1 MAHLVVKLT
10 DSKIVLGTKNFSHRH
25 SSVDV
30 FLRVAFTY
38 KEISMNRL
46 FFEESV
52 SYKGYLII
60 PFVFGKADNYEI
72 YSYKLLSEIG
82 AKSQY
87 HKAENPAKIYGS
99 SVENII
105 NIAKEHIE
113 KHSDFISDED
123 TFKHRYSFR
132 NNLIIVSQE
141 AGKYYYDHYLPDSLN
156 NIAAPKLFNSE
167 YECWCWV
174 KQALDALNVRQR
186 VR

>member
-1 MAHLVVKLT
+1 MKHLIYE
-10 DSKIVLGTKNFSHRH
+10 S
-25 SSVDV
+25 
-30 FLRVAFTY
+30 
-38 KEISMNRL
+38 
-46 FFEESV
+46 SV

-72 YSYKLLSEIG
+72 HSYKLLSEIG
-82 AKSQY
+82 NKSQY

-99 SVENII
+99 SIENII
-105 NIAKEHIE
+105 NIAKEHID
-113 KHSDFISDED
+113 KNSDFVSSNDD
-123 TFKHRYSFR
+123 VFKHRYVFR

-156 NIAAPKLFNSE
+156 NIAAPKLFKSE

-174 KQALDALNVRQR
+174 KQGIDSLNVGLGYK

>member
-1 MAHLVVKLT
+1 MK
-10 DSKIVLGTKNFSHRH
+10 
-25 SSVDV
+25 
-30 FLRVAFTY
+30 
-38 KEISMNRL
+38 RL
-46 FFEESV
+46 FYEDSV

-60 PFVFGKADNYEI
+60 PFVFGKVDNYEI
-72 YSYKLLSEIG
+72 YSYKLLSQIG

-105 NIAKEHIE
+105 NIAKEHIDQ
-113 KHSDFISDED
+113 HSDFQYDDD
-123 TFKHRYSFR
+123 TFKHRYTFR
-132 NNLIIVSQE
+132 NNLIIVSHE

-156 NIAAPKLFNSE
+156 NIAAPKLFKSE

-174 KQALDALNVRQR
+174 KQGIDGLNVGQK